1 MEGDVNAMK
10 FAALVVLL
18 LARAIH
24 AQPAAPPFEPLQF
37 LIGTWTGEG
46 AGQPGAGQGE
56 FSFKPE
62 LDNHVLVRRS
72 YNQLASG
79 PRHEDLMIVYLEGTP
94 RAIYFDSEGHVIHY
108 SVSFPARNAVVFE
121 SGDAPGYR
129 LTYALEGKK
138 LNGKFEVG
146 GKTYLTWT
154 TVKK

>member
-1 MEGDVNAMK
+1 MK
-10 FAALVVLL
+10 LALAALLL
-18 LARAIH
+18 LAPVIRAE
-24 AQPAAPPFEPLQF
+24 APASPLAPFDF

-46 AGQPGAGQGE
+46 TGQPGAGQGE
-56 FSFKPE
+56 FSFQPE
-62 LDNHVLVRRS
+62 LNGQVLVRRS

-108 SVSFPARNAVVFE
+108 TVSTPARNTAVFE
-121 SGDAPGYR
+121 STDAPGYR

-138 LNGKFEVG
+138 LNGTFEVA

>member
-1 MEGDVNAMK
+1 MK
-10 FAALVVLL
+10 FAALFILL
-18 LARAIH
+18 LAPAIY
-24 AQPAAPPFEPLQF
+24 AQPAPSKFESLQF
-37 LIGTWTGEG
+37 LIGNWTGEG
-46 AGQPGAGQGE
+46 TGQPGAGQGE
-56 FSFKPE
+56 FSFQSE
-62 LDNHVLVRRS
+62 LNGQVLVRRS

-108 SVSFPARNAVVFE
+108 TVSSPAANTAVFE
-121 SGDAPGYR
+121 SADAPGYR
-129 LTYALEGKK
+129 LSYALEGKK

>member
-1 MEGDVNAMK
+1 VK
-10 FAALVVLL
+10 LALLFVLL
-18 LARAIH
+18 LAPAVY
-24 AQPAAPPFEPLQF
+24 AQPVASRFETLQF
-37 LIGTWTGEG
+37 LIGNWTGEG
-46 AGQPGAGQGE
+46 AGRPGAGQGE
-56 FSFKPE
+56 FSFTSE
-62 LDNHVLVRRS
+62 LDGHVLVRRS

-79 PRHEDLMIVYLEGTP
+79 PRHEDLMIVYLDGAP

-108 SVSFPARNAVVFE
+108 TVSTPALNTAVFE
-121 SGDAPGYR
+121 STDAPGYR